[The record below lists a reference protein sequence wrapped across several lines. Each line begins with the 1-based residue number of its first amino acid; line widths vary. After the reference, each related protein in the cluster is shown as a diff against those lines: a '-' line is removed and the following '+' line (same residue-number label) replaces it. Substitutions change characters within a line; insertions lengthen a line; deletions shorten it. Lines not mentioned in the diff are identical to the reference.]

1 MFVVQDVEK
10 LKQAG
15 FKEYKVGYS
24 RKMVGN
30 EFRFLDVNFN
40 DLIVKKVKF
49 VEDHFESE
57 LATEQ
62 DLRDLIKQEIVVEKL
77 EG

>member
-1 MFVVQDVEK
+1 MFVVQDAEK

-15 FKEYKVGYS
+15 FKEYKAGYS

-40 DLIVKKVKF
+40 DLVVKKVKF